1 MHYTNYTHREYLVSE
16 VEVEVEVEVGLF
28 THYVVKS
35 FAASLVQAV
44 QCSWSSVNV
53 GQLEVTKCDHFLPP
67 RSTEGPQR
75 VVTDKGIL
83 LLFVSIGTTELT
95 DQLNTFQLHS

>member
-35 FAASLVQAV
+35 FAVAGAQ
-44 QCSWSSVNV
+44 
-53 GQLEVTKCDHFLPP
+53 
-67 RSTEGPQR
+67 
-75 VVTDKGIL
+75 
-83 LLFVSIGTTELT
+83 
-95 DQLNTFQLHS
+95 

>member
-1 MHYTNYTHREYLVSE
+1 MPTENALHQLHPQKYSVSE
-16 VEVEVEVEVGLF
+16 VEVEVEIGLF

-95 DQLNTFQLHS
+95 DQLNTF